1 MLPPEIQLRQLRNIK
16 IHFQRCSSGFYLQLC
31 HGGRQQHQQRLELF
45 AFFYS
50 YSLFS
55 SFHLTSK
62 SNLIFNRYCTALE
75 PTCASEK
82 SREFAWNCIIQCSRL
97 CSRLWCDVMHSVPT
111 NSMWC
116 CCFHLHGGGREFL
129 PFVSALSE
137 NCWWLW
143 ESVHTINLVDLLCV
157 LEESYESRESEVL
170 LLFRFYLLKTNHKLR
185 VASSILYEREMR
197 EKRWKCAGKASTTGK
212 QAVKPTKWNWQRKRN
227 PAQHSGG
234 GRTSKGMKNTPVKT
248 LRIQKTKKKE
258 SWRSEKKEN

>member
-1 MLPPEIQLRQLRNIK
+1 MEAANNINSGL
-16 IHFQRCSSGFYLQLC
+16 SSS
-31 HGGRQQHQQRLELF
+31 LF
-45 AFFYS
+45 FS

-62 SNLIFNRYCTALE
+62 SNLIFTRYCTALE

-111 NSMWC
+111 KSMWCC

-129 PFVSALSE
+129 PFVRALSE

-157 LEESYESRESEVL
+157 LEEWYKIRKSEVL

-185 VASSILYEREMR
+185 VASSILYERDAREEM
-197 EKRWKCAGKASTTGK
+197 KMCWQGKHNKKASGE
-212 QAVKPTKWNWQRKRN
+212 ADEVKLA
-227 PAQHSGG
+227 AQ
-234 GRTSKGMKNTPVKT
+234 
-248 LRIQKTKKKE
+248 KE
-258 SWRSEKKEN
+258 SSTAQRRWESSEHQKEWKTPQWKLCGFGRQRRRKAEEVKRKKIN